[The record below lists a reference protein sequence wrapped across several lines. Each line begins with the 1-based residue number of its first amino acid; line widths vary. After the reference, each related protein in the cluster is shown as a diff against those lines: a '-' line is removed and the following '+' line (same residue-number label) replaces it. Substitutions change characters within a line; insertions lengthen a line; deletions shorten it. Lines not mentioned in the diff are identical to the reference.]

1 MTIYQESFIE
11 LKGEI
16 ILPVDK
22 EVALQAE
29 DKEYNRG
36 LLVTSN
42 KDRSYDVAYWAQDLK
57 PYPIEVIIDGKSV
70 SKDAK
75 VIKLQYHPEMK
86 TDDQNKRTYR
96 IPFTT
101 IPYR

>member
-1 MTIYQESFIE
+1 MKLTDIILNEFEDTQIE

-29 DKEYNRG
+29 DDEYNRG

-57 PYPIEVIIDGKSV
+57 PYPIEVMIDGKSV

-75 VIKLQYHPEMK
+75 IIKLQYHPEMK
-86 TDDQNKRTYR
+86 
-96 IPFTT
+96 
-101 IPYR
+101 

>member
-1 MTIYQESFIE
+1 MKLTDILLKEYEDAKVE

-16 ILPVDK
+16 ILPIDK

-29 DKEYNRG
+29 DNEYNRG
-36 LLVTSN
+36 LLVTNN
-42 KDRSYDVAYWAQDLK
+42 KDKSYDVAYWAQDLK

-75 VIKLQYHPEMK
+75 IISFQYHPEMK
-86 TDDQNKRTYR
+86 
-96 IPFTT
+96 
-101 IPYR
+101 

>member
-1 MTIYQESFIE
+1 MKLTDILLKEYEDTKIE
-11 LKGEI
+11 LKGEM

-86 TDDQNKRTYR
+86 TDD
-96 IPFTT
+96 
-101 IPYR
+101 

>member
-1 MTIYQESFIE
+1 MKLTDILLKEYEDAKVE

-16 ILPVDK
+16 ILPIDK

-29 DKEYNRG
+29 DNEYNRG
-36 LLVTSN
+36 LLVTNN
-42 KDRSYDVAYWAQDLK
+42 KDKSHDVAYWAQDLK

-75 VIKLQYHPEMK
+75 IIKLQYHPEMK
-86 TDDQNKRTYR
+86 
-96 IPFTT
+96 
-101 IPYR
+101 

>member
-1 MTIYQESFIE
+1 MKLTDILLKEYEDAKVE

-16 ILPVDK
+16 ILPIDK

-29 DKEYNRG
+29 DNEYNRG
-36 LLVTSN
+36 LLVTNN
-42 KDRSYDVAYWAQDLK
+42 KDKSYDVAYWAQDLK

-75 VIKLQYHPEMK
+75 IIRLQYHPEMK
-86 TDDQNKRTYR
+86 
-96 IPFTT
+96 
-101 IPYR
+101 